1 MKNTLAKL
9 NCGKHYGKGGKCSK
23 CSSGITQY
31 DIATERNSCLVAA
44 LPSGRVD
51 SVKDYRPIVTQIPIA
66 TALKWRGDSQ
76 WRFEE
81 KIDGEF
87 ATLFSRQKGS
97 TALLAGELLKSR
109 GEFYAFDLLEKDGE
123 DIRPVPLKDRLA
135 RLDQIL
141 LDRPVGLYSAPII
154 LGISGVKILRPCHG
168 TGGEFL
174 EHIIAQGG
182 EGIVAKPLSSPYA
195 VGWLKAKRSEN
206 YIVRVLRKISGTQS
220 VEFEETSD
228 SLYKRRSITATP
240 AAIYLAHGRCPVRA
254 GKIEQLRPGSILKLT
269 GYGQTPSGKIR
280 EPRLCTD
287 FSTSW
292 LIKY

>member
-1 MKNTLAKL
+1 MN
-9 NCGKHYGKGGKCSK
+9 
-23 CSSGITQY
+23 
-31 DIATERNSCLVAA
+31 
-44 LPSGRVD
+44 
-51 SVKDYRPIVTQIPIA
+51 DYRPIITQIPLAEAI
-66 TALKWRGDSQ
+66 KWRGDARGISPSGNFSATQ

-87 ATLFSRQKGS
+87 GTMFRRNHGQ
-97 TALLAGELLKSR
+97 TALIAGEIVKSR
-109 GEFYAFDLLEKDGE
+109 GEFYAFDLLELDAE
-123 DIRPVPLKDRLA
+123 NITNFPLRQRL
-135 RLDQIL
+135 QL
-141 LDRPVGLYSAPII
+141 LDVVLNRSS
-154 LGISGVKILRPCHG
+154 LGIGVRVGWDYIIRRPRHG

-174 EHIIAQGG
+174 EHIIDQGG

-228 SLYKRRSITATP
+228 SLYKRRSITITP
-240 AAIYLAHGRCPVRA
+240 AAIYLAHGHCPVRA

-287 FSTSW
+287 SPTSW
-292 LIKY
+292 LIKF